1 MTIKYYTSTSLFKSF
16 SVTLKNGIEY
26 QVEFKHNNTLRKG
39 EFITEDTELQELIEK
54 RPEFRTGE
62 IKLINTV
69 VEKEDAIVEH
79 VDVIPKP
86 IVVPDIERIPVEE
99 VKNINEAKEYLKS
112 KGIHHM
118 KLKSPDAIKAEAEKL
133 NIKFPNVKL

>member
-1 MTIKYYTSTSLFKSF
+1 MIIKYYTSTSLFKSF
-16 SVTLKNGIEY
+16 TVTRENGWEY
-26 QVEFKHNNTLRKG
+26 QVEFKHNNTHGKG
-39 EFITEDTELQELIEK
+39 EFITEDPEIQALVEK
-54 RPEFRTGE
+54 RKEFRTGE
-62 IKLINTV
+62 IKLINTI

-86 IVVPDIERIPVEE
+86 IAAPDIERIPVEE
-99 VKNINEAKEYLKS
+99 VKNINEAKEYLRS
-112 KGIHHM
+112 KGVHHM

>member
-16 SVTLKNGIEY
+16 AVTLKNGIEY

-39 EFITEDTELQELIEK
+39 EFITSDTELQELIEK

-69 VEKEDAIVEH
+69 VEKEDTIVEH

-86 IVVPDIERIPVEE
+86 IVAPDIERIPVEE
-99 VKNINEAKEYLKS
+99 VNNINEAKEYLKS

>member
-1 MTIKYYTSTSLFKSF
+1 MTIKYYTSVSLFKSF
-16 SVTLKNGIEY
+16 SVKRKNGHEY
-26 QVEFKHNNTLRKG
+26 RVVFAHNNTHRKG

-86 IVVPDIERIPVEE
+86 IAAPDIERIPVEE
-99 VKNINEAKEYLKS
+99 VKNINEAKEYLRS
-112 KGIHHM
+112 KGVHHM